1 MGLEDI
7 GSSDLRTSHTN
18 EGLIPLSVLL
28 HESRM
33 VVLPIDKKKK
43 NEKSSGDRGI
53 DRQWD

>member
-1 MGLEDI
+1 MGLEEI